1 MQNQAFNLKAMQEQ
15 NLLNK
20 LESKRKSHVIE
31 QLKIEKKMTSIIM
44 SKSLSNISK
53 LEI

>member
-1 MQNQAFNLKAMQEQ
+1 MQEL

-20 LESKRKSHVIE
+20 MESKRKSHVIE

-44 SKSLSNISK
+44 SQSQNNISK
-53 LEI
+53 LEM